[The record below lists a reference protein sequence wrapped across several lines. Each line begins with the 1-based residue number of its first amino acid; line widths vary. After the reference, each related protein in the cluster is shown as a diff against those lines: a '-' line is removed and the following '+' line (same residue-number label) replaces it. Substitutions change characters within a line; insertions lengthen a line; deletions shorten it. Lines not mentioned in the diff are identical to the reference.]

1 MKLKFEYNNKE
12 IEFDIIR
19 RKRKTISI
27 KIEENGQVIVSA
39 PLRINKEYILQV
51 VNNKADWIVKKQAEI
66 IIRGSKKVTREITE
80 GSTLMYLGEEYPLH
94 LIFDKNRKNITV
106 ELINADCDDL
116 KLNKLFI
123 DKYHNN
129 VNDPLIDKSK
139 NMFLNKSELNNKFI
153 IRTNTLEEDR
163 IKIALEKWYRA
174 ETYKIV
180 TKRIDYY
187 ANNFRDKVTDIR
199 VKEQKRRWASCTGKN
214 AILFNWRISMARA
227 DVLDYIVV
235 HEMCHMDHRNHSKY
249 FWNRVGEIMQDYR
262 EKHEWLKIN
271 GVNLYL

>member
-1 MKLKFEYNNKE
+1 MKLKFEYKNKE

-27 KIEENGQVIVSA
+27 KIEENGQVVVSA

-51 VNNKADWIVKKQAEI
+51 VQNKADWILKKQVEI
-66 IIRGSKKVTREITE
+66 KQRGLKKITREIIE
-80 GSTLMYLGEEYPLH
+80 ESTFMYLGEEYPLH
-94 LIFDKNRKNITV
+94 LIFDESRKNITI
-106 ELINADCDDL
+106 E
-116 KLNKLFI
+116 LNKKEDSESDNSIFSNI
-123 DKYHNN
+123 DMN
-129 VNDPLIDKSK
+129 SGK
-139 NMFLNKSELNNKFI
+139 NFKIKRFI
-153 IRTNTLEEDR
+153 IHTNTMDVEK
-163 IKIALEKWYRA
+163 IKVAFEKWYRD
-174 ETYKIV
+174 ETLKIV

-187 ANNFRDKVTDIR
+187 SDNFKDKVTNIR

-227 DVLDYIVV
+227 DVLDYIVI

-249 FWNRVGEIMQDYR
+249 FWNRVEEIMPNYK

-271 GVNLYL
+271 GLNLYL